1 MDYSLEKFLRHIQYE
16 KRYSAHTLTA
26 YGEDIKQFLEYL
38 KNQYGISGLQEVT
51 HSFIRSWVVSMMET
65 GMSTRAVNR
74 KLSALRTFF
83 KFLKREKAIEINPM
97 LRVVAPKN
105 SKKLPVFVEKKHME
119 LLFEHVAVQPGFEAI
134 RDRLILEL
142 FYVTGMRLSE
152 LLNLQ
157 LKDINLYDG
166 TVKVLGK
173 RNKERIIPITHSMK
187 EPVKSYLSERSIFL
201 QERAAL
207 SNYFFIGT
215 KGNKLTP
222 KTVYLVVK
230 KYLSLVTT
238 IEKKSPHVLRHTF
251 ATHLLNNGADI
262 NAIKEIM
269 GHSSLAATQVY
280 THNTIEKL
288 KEAHRL
294 AHPKA

>member
-1 MDYSLEKFLRHIQYE
+1 VDYSLEKFLRHIQYE